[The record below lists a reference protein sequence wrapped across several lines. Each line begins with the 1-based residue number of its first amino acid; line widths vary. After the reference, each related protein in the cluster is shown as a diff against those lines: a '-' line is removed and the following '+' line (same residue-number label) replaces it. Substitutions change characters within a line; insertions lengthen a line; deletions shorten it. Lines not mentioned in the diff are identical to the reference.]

1 MGVTRQDSLTDE
13 EIRTTLQVNSLN
25 DTICKYRGGWF
36 NHITRMDLSRFAR
49 YMLSHKP
56 IVKRSLGRLRKI
68 WISQILGT
76 AIDENPMYGVEEKDN
91 F

>member
-1 MGVTRQDSLTDE
+1 
-13 EIRTTLQVNSLN
+13 
-25 DTICKYRGGWF
+25 
-36 NHITRMDLSRFAR
+36 
-49 YMLSHKP
+49 MLSHKP

-76 AIDENPMYGVEEKDN
+76 ARDENPMYGVEEKDD